1 MGKDSDKSQTST
13 QTSAPWSGVQPYL
26 TDLLKRGKNVTNQPF
41 NFYNGDT
48 VAPFSPEQE
57 LGFNLTTQRALAGS
71 PTLNAA
77 NQNLTSTLNGDYMS
91 PGANPWLKGTVDQA
105 MNDVQG
111 RINSQ
116 FSNSNFGSSAHQET
130 LQRGLG
136 QVANDIYGGNYQA
149 ERGRQV
155 GSLGMAPGLASA
167 DYLDMQALQDVGQQR
182 QNLANQYLGLAG
194 NTFGQAAQF
203 PYDQLQRYQS
213 VVGSGSGQGGT
224 TTSTAPNPNQSN
236 GFANLLGAGLTLG
249 GLFSGGGF
257 GFSDVRLKS
266 NIERVG
272 THPIG
277 VGIYDYDKFGKR
289 ERGVMAQEVEQVL
302 PEAVATHP
310 SGYKVV
316 NYGLLN

>member
-1 MGKDSDKSQTST
+1 MGGGGGSTQKQTST
-13 QTSAPWSGVQPYL
+13 SEPWSGVQPYL
-26 TDLLKRGKNVTNQPF
+26 KDLLAKGQSVTNNPF

-57 LGFNLTTQRALAGS
+57 MGFNMTTQRALAGS

-111 RINSQ
+111 RVNSQ
-116 FSNSNFGSSAHQET
+116 FNNSNFGSSAHQET
-130 LQRGLG
+130 LTRGLG

-182 QNLANQYLGLAG
+182 QNLANQYLGQAG
-194 NTFGQAAQF
+194 NTFNQAAQF
-203 PYDQLQRYQS
+203 PYDQLQRYQG
-213 VVGSGSGQGGT
+213 VVNSGTGQGGT
-224 TTSTAPNPNQSN
+224 TTSTSPNPNQSN
-236 GFANLLGAGLTLG
+236 GFANLLGTGLSLAGM
-249 GLFSGGGF
+249 FAM
-257 GFSDVRLKS
+257 SDVRLKS
-266 NIERVG
+266 NIEKVG
-272 THPIG
+272 DHPIG
-277 VGIYDYDKFGKR
+277 VGIYEYDKFGKR

-302 PEAVATHP
+302 PEAVITTP
-310 SGYKVV
+310 SGYKAV

>member
-1 MGKDSDKSQTST
+1 MGGGGGSTQKQTST
-13 QTSAPWSGVQPYL
+13 SEPWSGVQPYL

-48 VAPFSPEQE
+48 IAPFSPEQE
-57 LGFNLTTQRALAGS
+57 MGFNMTTQRALAGS

-111 RINSQ
+111 RVNSQ
-116 FSNSNFGSSAHQET
+116 FGNSNFGSSAHQET

-182 QNLANQYLGLAG
+182 QNLANQYLGQAG
-194 NTFGQAAQF
+194 NTFNQAAQF
-203 PYDQLQRYQS
+203 PYDQLQRYQG
-213 VVGSGSGQGGT
+213 VVNSGTGQGGT
-224 TTSTAPNPNQSN
+224 TTSTSPNPNQSN
-236 GFANLLGAGLTLG
+236 GFANLLGTGLSLAGM
-249 GLFSGGGF
+249 FAM
-257 GFSDVRLKS
+257 SDVRLKS

-272 THPIG
+272 THPLG
-277 VGIYDYDKFGKR
+277 VGVYEYDKFGKR

-302 PEAVATHP
+302 PEAVITTP
-310 SGYKVV
+310 SGYKAV